1 MKALTIEELRELD
14 LFNELKDDTLYKL
27 CAFGIKKTYKK
38 GDIVFRD
45 KEKVNTIY
53 VVIRGKFSIYKI
65 GEDAKRRVIYILG
78 RDKILNDVI
87 LDDLPAS
94 INCEAFEEG
103 ELLLLNKNNFLSCM
117 EEDFNLTKVVL
128 NSLSIKVRRLYRQ
141 LNNTNPNKKIE
152 KKIASKLWKLS
163 KDYGIKVEEGTEID
177 LNISITYLADMLGSQ
192 RETISRSLKLLEEK
206 DLIRLNNRKIIVKDK
221 DKLARFFKGL

>member
-1 MKALTIEELRELD
+1 MKALNIEQLRELD
-14 LFNELKDDTLYKL
+14 LFNELKDDTLNKL
-27 CAFGIKKTYKK
+27 CSFGIKKTYKK
-38 GDIVFRD
+38 GNVVFSD

-53 VVIRGKFSIYKI
+53 IVIRGKFSIYKI

-103 ELLLLNKNNFLSCM
+103 ELLLLNKNNFLRCM

-163 KDYGIKVEEGTEID
+163 KDYGIKVEEGIEID

-206 DLIRLNNRKIIVKDK
+206 DLIRLNNRKIIVKDR

>member
-1 MKALTIEELRELD
+1 MKALNIEQLRELD
-14 LFNELKDDTLYKL
+14 LFNELKDDTLHKL
-27 CAFGIKKTYKK
+27 CSFGIKKTYKK
-38 GDIVFRD
+38 GNVVFSD

-53 VVIRGKFSIYKI
+53 IVIRGKFSIYKI

-103 ELLLLNKNNFLSCM
+103 ELLLLNKNNFLRCM

-163 KDYGIKVEEGTEID
+163 KDYGIKVEEGIEID

-221 DKLARFFKGL
+221 DELARFFKGL

>member
-1 MKALTIEELRELD
+1 MKALSIEELKALD
-14 LFNELKDDTLYKL
+14 LFNELKDETLHKL
-27 CAFGIKKTYKK
+27 CSFGIKKTYKK
-38 GDIVFRD
+38 GHIVFRD
-45 KEKVNTIY
+45 KEKVNTMYI
-53 VVIRGKFSIYKI
+53 VLKGKFSLYKI

-103 ELLLLNKNNFLSCM
+103 ELLLLNKNNFIQCM

-163 KDYGIKVEEGTEID
+163 KDYGIEVEEGTEIN

-192 RETISRSLKLLEEK
+192 RETISRSLKVLDEK
-206 DLIRLNNRKIIVKDK
+206 NLIKLSNKKIIVKDK
-221 DKLARFFKGL
+221 DELARFFKGL

>member
-221 DKLARFFKGL
+221 DELARFFKGL